1 VDAVAAAVEIQEA
14 MPERSAHLGEDRSI
28 ALRIG
33 VNMGDV
39 VVEDG
44 DIFGD
49 GVNIAARLQEVANPN
64 GVAISDG
71 AHRELRGKLDLPF
84 TDAGEKTLKNIKQ
97 SVRTWL
103 WSLANAPRNTA
114 RSNNQPA
121 LPDKP
126 SIVVLPFDNLSG
138 DPEQEYFADA
148 VVEALTAELSR
159 IRAFFVIARN
169 SAFVYKGQATNVRDI
184 GCELGVAYVLEGSV
198 QRAGGRVR
206 ITVQLIETEGGAH
219 VWADRYD
226 GSLDDI
232 FDLQDQITAQVAGAL
247 QPSIRL
253 AEVERASR
261 KRPQDLGAYDY
272 TMRAFRHV
280 WVLEKDEATKALV
293 LLNKALEIDA
303 NYPLALA
310 LAAWCHAQRS
320 VYNWVNDIETTKAK
334 ALAHAEQATNL
345 SADDPLIL
353 TVLGAVHTFAR
364 NYGAARILLE
374 RAVVLDPNA
383 AWAWSRL
390 GWLETYADRP
400 DEALTHF
407 EQALRLSPVDPMNF
421 NNYVGIGSAHQVA
434 GDDIAAADMFLR
446 AINERPNAH
455 WIHRSLAP
463 ALWGAGREREA
474 RASFDTLKAAYPD
487 MTVKRFKDAMVF
499 SQKFLDRVGAQLLE
513 LGLPET

>member
-1 VDAVAAAVEIQEA
+1 VAALCKDAIQNW
-14 MPERSAHLGEDRSI
+14 PETRVLMMTHVKELIQQNAAKMLDHWPDAPLGIYSAGLG
-28 ALRIG
+28 LRQ
-33 VNMGDV
+33 
-39 VVEDG
+39 
-44 DIFGD
+44 FGKK
-49 GVNIAARLQEVANPN
+49 IT
-64 GVAISDG
+64 
-71 AHRELRGKLDLPF
+71 F
-84 TDAGEKTLKNIKQ
+84 AGIQ
-97 SVRTWL
+97 SVRNRAKEIGHVDL
-103 WSLANAPRNTA
+103 I
-114 RSNNQPA
+114 
-121 LPDKP
+121 
-126 SIVVLPFDNLSG
+126 IVD
-138 DPEQEYFADA
+138 E
-148 VVEALTAELSR
+148 
-159 IRAFFVIARN
+159 
-169 SAFVYKGQATNVRDI
+169 
-184 GCELGVAYVLEGSV
+184 CH
-198 QRAGGRVR
+198 
-206 ITVQLIETEGGAH
+206 LISHKAEGGAH